1 MRGRF
6 VDVVER
12 QIALFTAENA
22 GLIRDTEAA
31 LDTYNRSPR
40 NEAEE
45 RYGDYLDLVES
56 GTDELVEL
64 RDNFASTL
72 DEDSYEEYHDVFNRV
87 VRKRLPRFGL
97 QLDYHNS
104 TAEDGSDSPY
114 GSNAV
119 LGVAGFYRGTT
130 SADFTH
136 DFPVMMVELPA
147 GQSGIDA
154 STGIGVKIP
163 ALLTSTSIRGVAARA
178 DCHSVSAPSGR
189 PRSAARRWQAEG
201 LISARIASAACATT
215 SSWATA
221 TSTRSPAR
229 CPTSS

>member
-31 LDTYNRSPR
+31 LDTYNRAPR
-40 NEAEE
+40 DEAEE
-45 RYGDYLDLVES
+45 RYGDYLDLVET

-97 QLDYHNS
+97 QLD
-104 TAEDGSDSPY
+104 
-114 GSNAV
+114 
-119 LGVAGFYRGTT
+119 
-130 SADFTH
+130 
-136 DFPVMMVELPA
+136 
-147 GQSGIDA
+147 
-154 STGIGVKIP
+154 
-163 ALLTSTSIRGVAARA
+163 
-178 DCHSVSAPSGR
+178 
-189 PRSAARRWQAEG
+189 
-201 LISARIASAACATT
+201 
-215 SSWATA
+215 
-221 TSTRSPAR
+221 
-229 CPTSS
+229 